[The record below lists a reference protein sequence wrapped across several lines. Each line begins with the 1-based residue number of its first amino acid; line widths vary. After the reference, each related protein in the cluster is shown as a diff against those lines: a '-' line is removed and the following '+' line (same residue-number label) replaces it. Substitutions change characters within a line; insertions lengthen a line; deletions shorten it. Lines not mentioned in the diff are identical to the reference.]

1 MANRSFFILLF
12 MIYFLIYSCS
22 KEKCFIISL
31 LNNSKYGE
39 FIMAFD
45 GIVVAGLVHELKQKL
60 TDGRIAKIAQ
70 PEAYELLL
78 KIKSPCGQ
86 HRLLISKTLLFRL
99 FILQTQINQAR
110 SRLLIFVCFLENIS
124 VTAGSRIF
132 HSQNWS
138 VSSVL
143 QSNILM
149 SWATFAKRSSLLK
162 SWGNTATSFSVTMKT
177 RFWTVS
183 SMCLPR

>member
-1 MANRSFFILLF
+1 
-12 MIYFLIYSCS
+12 
-22 KEKCFIISL
+22 
-31 LNNSKYGE
+31 
-39 FIMAFD
+39 MAFD

-70 PEAYELLL
+70 PEADELLL
-78 KIKSPCGQ
+78 TIKSPCGQ
-86 HRLLISKTLLFRL
+86 HRLLISANASLP
-99 FILQTQINQAR
+99 
-110 SRLLIFVCFLENIS
+110 LIYLTDTNKPSPITAPNLCFLENIS

-162 SWGNTATSFSVTMKT
+162 SWGNTATSFSVPKT
-177 RFWTVS
+177 ERSLTVS
-183 SMCLPR
+183 SMYLHR

>member
-1 MANRSFFILLF
+1 
-12 MIYFLIYSCS
+12 
-22 KEKCFIISL
+22 
-31 LNNSKYGE
+31 
-39 FIMAFD
+39 MAFD

-70 PEAYELLL
+70 PEADELLL
-78 KIKSPCGQ
+78 TIKSPCGQ
-86 HRLLISKTLLFRL
+86 HRLLISANASLP
-99 FILQTQINQAR
+99 
-110 SRLLIFVCFLENIS
+110 LIYLTDTNKPSPITAPNFVCFLENIS

-162 SWGNTATSFSVTMKT
+162 SWGNTATSFSVPKT
-177 RFWTVS
+177 ERSLTVS
-183 SMCLPR
+183 SMYLHR

>member
-1 MANRSFFILLF
+1 
-12 MIYFLIYSCS
+12 
-22 KEKCFIISL
+22 
-31 LNNSKYGE
+31 
-39 FIMAFD
+39 MAFD

-70 PEAYELLL
+70 PEADELLL
-78 KIKSPCGQ
+78 TIKSPCGQ
-86 HRLLISKTLLFRL
+86 HRLLISANASLPLIYLTDTNKPSPT
-99 FILQTQINQAR
+99 
-110 SRLLIFVCFLENIS
+110 RLLIFVCFLENIS

-162 SWGNTATSFSVTMKT
+162 SWGNTATSFSVPKT
-177 RFWTVS
+177 ERSLTVS
-183 SMCLPR
+183 SMYLHR